1 MKDCYYLDATRNQ
14 LGPVPAEKI
23 ARLIRSGTIRRDT
36 MIWYAGMPDWQPA
49 GQVRDFASLFAQP
62 ASPPPSSSGARP
74 MQPVAPTA
82 GAYPGGASYAQTG

>member
-49 GQVRDFASLFAQP
+49 GQVRDFASLFAS
-62 ASPPPSSSGARP
+62 AARP
-74 MQPVAPTA
+74 MQRLAPTA